1 MAVMM
6 GGPNNVVKAKFSGIV
21 PFRPMGHVLR
31 DPPGRLRGGTVSE
44 ADVMSHAPRL
54 GDAVRQ
60 AASFDQTR
68 RARQSEIA
76 EDYVELIA
84 DLIETR
90 GEARAVEIAERMGVT
105 HATVNKTIARL
116 QREGL
121 VTTRPYRSIFLT
133 EAGSR
138 LAEMSRRRHRIVLD
152 FLKAIGVSAET
163 AELDAEGI
171 EHHVSEETLAA
182 FERLTRGARKG

>member
-1 MAVMM
+1 M
-6 GGPNNVVKAKFSGIV
+6 
-21 PFRPMGHVLR
+21 
-31 DPPGRLRGGTVSE
+31 SE
-44 ADVMSHAPRL
+44 GARL
-54 GDAVRQ
+54 GDALRQ

-84 DLIETR
+84 DLIAAQ
-90 GEARAVEIAERMGVT
+90 GEARLVEIAERMGVT

-121 VTTRPYRSIFLT
+121 VTTKPYRSIFLT
-133 EAGSR
+133 EAGSE
-138 LAEMSRRRHRIVLD
+138 LAERSRRRHRIVLD
-152 FLKAIGVSAET
+152 FLKAIGVSPDT
-163 AELDAEGI
+163 AEFDAEGI

-182 FERLTRGARKG
+182 FERLTATLRKG